1 MSYSSKGGGTEKE
14 YKAALAIPSA
24 VILFSLWTNL
34 KQIEVK
40 DLLNMQMSWR
50 KFDGD
55 LNGLILEKRDKTFG
69 V

>member
-1 MSYSSKGGGTEKE
+1 MSYSSEGGTEKE

-24 VILFSLWTNL
+24 VILLSLGTNL
-34 KQIEVK
+34 KPIEVK
-40 DLLNMQMSWR
+40 DL
-50 KFDGD
+50 